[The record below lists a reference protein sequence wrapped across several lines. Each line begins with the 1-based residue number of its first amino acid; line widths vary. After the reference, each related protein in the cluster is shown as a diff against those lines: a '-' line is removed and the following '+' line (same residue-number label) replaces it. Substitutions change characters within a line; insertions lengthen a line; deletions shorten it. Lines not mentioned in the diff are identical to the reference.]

1 MKNNKLSMKEQRKLY
16 KNKCKQLG
24 GFINVVYEDNKCLLE
39 DIEISQANKLRLL
52 YLATF
57 IKYND
62 NALYIKQGSK
72 LKPMTQKDI
81 MKIMKL
87 GKTTFFSFIKEMKS
101 KELIIEKD
109 GAFYINE
116 KYFYKGKK
124 RNTSLRLFINP
135 MRELYNCM
143 DSRKHSM
150 IFNFIEP
157 ITIYTNDFIDV
168 KKSLRYHNKHGYQNL
183 NDVISLT
190 NDLLITDKKGGK
202 YKLNENLI
210 TTKSSFEMLNLEYG
224 SVFYSKGE
232 ERIVDFLS
240 DNDIKFE
247 KEKEF
252 KGLNGLGNE
261 PLRYDFYLPEFN
273 LLIEY
278 HGEQHKQ
285 YTPFFHKKYENF
297 ERLKIHDNM
306 KIKYAIDNNM
316 ELLTIWFYSLDDIEY
331 ILENHLF

>member
-135 MRELYNCM
+135 MRELYNYM

-168 KKSLRYHNKHGYQNL
+168 KK
-183 NDVISLT
+183 I
-190 NDLLITDKKGGK
+190 
-202 YKLNENLI
+202 
-210 TTKSSFEMLNLEYG
+210 
-224 SVFYSKGE
+224 
-232 ERIVDFLS
+232 
-240 DNDIKFE
+240 
-247 KEKEF
+247 F
-252 KGLNGLGNE
+252 KI
-261 PLRYDFYLPEFN
+261 P
-273 LLIEY
+273 
-278 HGEQHKQ
+278 
-285 YTPFFHKKYENF
+285 
-297 ERLKIHDNM
+297 
-306 KIKYAIDNNM
+306 
-316 ELLTIWFYSLDDIEY
+316 
-331 ILENHLF
+331 